1 MKKTLLFGLTVIA
14 ALVLSGCKSK
24 ESAYKKAYEKA
35 KAAET
40 SYTTTAQN
48 AQGIYN
54 NPQTVVTP
62 TTTTTPTTDFDNTYS
77 YSNTNTSNNNYSNTN
92 TYSNSNNNYNNDNYS
107 TSNVKRYSVVV
118 GSFNSLSGAEGRR
131 NEVVNKGYGSAKIIT
146 GGLGYRVVATSFD
159 DLQSA
164 KNSRNAL
171 IRNYPDAWVL
181 DKYK

>member
-14 ALVLSGCKSK
+14 ALVLGACKSK

-48 AQGIYN
+48 VQGIYN

-107 TSNVKRYSVVV
+107 TSNVLYCEILQYNT
-118 GSFNSLSGAEGRR
+118 FNFTQAFSCPMIGLESLGLLKVKALLKVSLSG
-131 NEVVNKGYGSAKIIT
+131 
-146 GGLGYRVVATSFD
+146 
-159 DLQSA
+159 
-164 KNSRNAL
+164 
-171 IRNYPDAWVL
+171 
-181 DKYK
+181 

>member
-1 MKKTLLFGLTVIA
+1 MKKTLLLGLTLIA
-14 ALVLSGCKSK
+14 AIVMVGCKSK

-48 AQGIYN
+48 VQGIYN

-62 TTTTTPTTDFDNTYS
+62 TTTTSPTTDYDNTFS
-77 YSNTNTSNNNYSNTN
+77 YSNTNTANNSYSNTNTYNNSNNNYSN
-92 TYSNSNNNYNNDNYS
+92 DNYS
-107 TSNVKRYSVVV
+107 TANVKRYSVVV
-118 GSFNSLSGAEGRR
+118 GSFSTLSSAEGRR
-131 NEVVNKGYGSAKIIT
+131 DEVINKGYGSAKIIT

-171 IRNYPDAWVL
+171 IRNYPDAWVF